1 MATATITSKGQVTIP
16 KGIRDELLLHSGDQ
30 LDFSITP
37 RGELLVKPLTRS
49 VSDVFGRLHRTK
61 QTPVSIEAMNQAIH
75 KRMAGFKKK

>member
-37 RGELLVKPLTRS
+37 RGELLVKPMTRS
-49 VSDVFGRLHRTK
+49 ASDVFGRLHLAK
-61 QTPVSIEAMNQAIH
+61 QAPVSIEGMNQAIR
-75 KRMAGFKKK
+75 KRMAGASKK

>member
-37 RGELLVKPLTRS
+37 HGELLAKPVTRS
-49 VSDVFGRLHRTK
+49 VSDVFGRLHHT
-61 QTPVSIEAMNQAIH
+61 QQAPVSVEGMTQAIR
-75 KRMAGFKKK
+75 KRMAGISKK

>member
-37 RGELLVKPLTRS
+37 QGELLIKPMTRS
-49 VSDVFGRLHRTK
+49 VSDVFGRLHRA
-61 QTPVSIEAMNQAIH
+61 QQAPVSIETMNHAVY